1 MGCTSTQ
8 SSKNELKEWLTQ
20 QTLIYTQFTYDI
32 IGDLEKLL
40 KCDDIQAMIA
50 INQTMKQLRNYTYEF
65 QLADFISTL
74 YIVLKHDELEDW
86 KKNEVLQ
93 IANYTLHQVFWN
105 QLTLSQ
111 IDQKLILQM
120 IQMIK
125 TKNID
130 NCELQHY
137 IQCIEASIQ
146 ILFIDN
152 KKKDFIM
159 NQIKYI
165 NSNTARSLL
174 SNNIHIDFQNDF
186 DNKYWVLKTITIQ
199 YSTNFNQIAEI
210 MNDGD
215 WRVQY
220 AGLEAI
226 DIAIGNKQDQMN
238 EAFVAIEKLLK
249 QKHLS
254 VRVLNRINSICVDN
268 ELNELYQ
275 EKLASIYDCI
285 QRMVVEFSVSE

>member
-8 SSKNELKEWLTQ
+8 SQQSNNELKEWLTQ
-20 QTLIYTQFTYDI
+20 QTQSYTFFMYDV
-32 IGDLEKLL
+32 IGDLEKQL
-40 KCDDIQAMIA
+40 KCDEILAMIT
-50 INQTMKQLRNYTYEF
+50 IQQTMKQLRNYTDEILF
-65 QLADFISTL
+65 TDFVSTL
-74 YIVLKHDELEDW
+74 YIVQKHDELEDW
-86 KKNEVLQ
+86 KKNEVLR
-93 IANYTLHQVFWN
+93 IANYILHQVFWN
-105 QLTLSQ
+105 NQALSQ
-111 IDQKLILQM
+111 NDQKYILQM
-120 IQMIK
+120 IQLIK

-130 NCELQHY
+130 NCELQYY

-146 ILFIDN
+146 ILFIENN
-152 KKKDFIM
+152 KKNHIM
-159 NQIKYI
+159 NLIKQNYFV
-165 NSNTARSLL
+165 LFD
-174 SNNIHIDFQNDF
+174 IDSKF
-186 DNKYWVLKTITIQ
+186 WVLKTIAIQ
-199 YSTNFNQIAEI
+199 QSTNINQIAEI

-249 QKHLS
+249 QQNLS

-268 ELNELYQ
+268 ELNELYG
-275 EKLASIYDCI
+275 EKLASVHDQI